1 MRKLSVL
8 AMFMFVLLA
17 MSSQAAAEEGIAA
30 MLGEIEWGDSRDEV
44 VEKLREQ
51 MIQKVRDDESLRG
64 DRVAMQR
71 ARQRALDR
79 ARGVEDSHTQLRGSR
94 TGYEVSIISGEFKKD
109 NNEEL
114 LRVRDEVAQ
123 RYYLFVDGK
132 LYRVVVAYN
141 SDYVENVGFET
152 FLAQAS
158 RRYGRPISSDYGE
171 VFGEEV
177 LVRATWEDRD
187 SELRVEDKR
196 EFFGTFAMIFSDRS
210 MLSELRAANRLA
222 TGDQAQQAEVSDRV
236 RALQRSEA
244 VDRHAGAVDSL
255 LGGDTTVDLSA
266 GRPDYS
272 EEEAAAAEAQA
283 RAEAEARAEREREE
297 EKKKK
302 KKKKRRQER
311 NDFSDLEAGGGD
323 DLIIY

>member
-1 MRKLSVL
+1 MRKFNFL
-8 AMFMFVLLA
+8 AILALFMLA
-17 MSSQAAAEEGIAA
+17 ISAPASAEDGIAA
-30 MLGEIEWGDSRDEV
+30 MLGDIEWGDSRQDV
-44 VEKLREQ
+44 VEKLRTQ
-51 MIQKVRDDESLRG
+51 MLAELRNDERLRN

-71 ARQRALDR
+71 ERQRALDR
-79 ARGVEDSHTQLRGSR
+79 ARAVEDSHTQLQGAR
-94 TGYEVSIISGEFKKD
+94 TGYEVSIIAGEFKKD
-109 NNEEL
+109 NREEL
-114 LRVRDEVAQ
+114 LRVRDEMAQ

-141 SDYVENVGFET
+141 RDYVANVGFET
-152 FLAQAS
+152 FLSQAS
-158 RRYGRPISSDYGE
+158 RRYGRPVSTDYGE
-171 VFGEEV
+171 IFGEEV
-177 LVRATWEDRD
+177 LVRARWEDGS

-196 EFFGTFAMIFSDRS
+196 EFFGTFAMVFSDRQMIS
-210 MLSELRAANRLA
+210 QLRSANRLA
-222 TGDQAQQAEVSDRV
+222 SSEEQGQGEVSERV
-236 RALQRSEA
+236 RALQRSES

-272 EEEAAAAEAQA
+272 EEDAAAAEAQA

-297 EKKKK
+297 RKKKK
-302 KKKKRRQER
+302 KKKKRRQPR

>member
-30 MLGEIEWGDSRDEV
+30 MLGEIEWGDSRAEV

-51 MIQKVRDDESLRG
+51 MIQEVRDDESLRG

-158 RRYGRPISSDYGE
+158 RRYGRPVSSDYGE

>member
-1 MRKLSVL
+1 MRKLSFL
-8 AMFMFVLLA
+8 AMLTFVLLA
-17 MSSQAAAEEGIAA
+17 FSSQATAEEGIAG
-30 MLGEIEWGDSRDEV
+30 MLGAIEWGDSRDEV

-51 MIQKVRDDESLRG
+51 MIQEVRDDESLRG

-79 ARGVEDSHTQLRGSR
+79 ARAVEDSHTPLRGAR
-94 TGYEVSIISGEFKKD
+94 TGYEVSIISGEFNKD

-158 RRYGRPISSDYGE
+158 RRYGRAVSSDYGE

-222 TGDQAQQAEVSDRV
+222 TGEQAQQAEVSERV

-272 EEEAAAAEAQA
+272 EEDAAAAEAQA

-311 NDFSDLEAGGGD
+311 TDFSDLEAGGGD

>member
-30 MLGEIEWGDSRDEV
+30 MLGEIEWGDSRAEV

-51 MIQKVRDDESLRG
+51 MIQEVRDDESLRG

-158 RRYGRPISSDYGE
+158 RRYGRPVSSDYGE

-236 RALQRSEA
+236 RALQRSEV